1 MDLHPLVTAWTVMF
15 HSVEASIL
23 TPTWQEA
30 SMVQPAWQEA
40 FLVLQA

>member
-1 MDLHPLVTAWTVMF
+1 MDLHPLVTAWTVMY

-23 TPTWQEA
+23 TPTWREA